1 MKTSARPMVMGL
13 LVACAGG
20 KGSEVGEVCAQ
31 YLTCVGAASPAEGAL
46 YEATYGEGSAC
57 WSDDQQAALCEAAC
71 ADSLVALDDAWPL
84 VEACDVGDGFT
95 AAEVFTVAGSYS
107 VTVTEV
113 DGDPPCDDIT
123 GGDGGVDMT
132 PQSGVGFTLD
142 GRVSFDGSYSQAIDA
157 LDCELIWG
165 GFECPA
171 FEGVLGENRLD
182 GSFSPDL
189 LSVTLRLDADSSDQ
203 DPETLEEVDCTYHL
217 ELLGTPG

>member
-1 MKTSARPMVMGL
+1 M
-13 LVACAGG
+13 
-20 KGSEVGEVCAQ
+20 
-31 YLTCVGAASPAEGAL
+31 
-46 YEATYGEGSAC
+46 
-57 WSDDQQAALCEAAC
+57 
-71 ADSLVALDDAWPL
+71 
-84 VEACDVGDGFT
+84 EACDVGDGFT

-142 GRVSFDGSYSQAIDA
+142 GRVSFDGS
-157 LDCELIWG
+157 
-165 GFECPA
+165 
-171 FEGVLGENRLD
+171 
-182 GSFSPDL
+182 FSPDL